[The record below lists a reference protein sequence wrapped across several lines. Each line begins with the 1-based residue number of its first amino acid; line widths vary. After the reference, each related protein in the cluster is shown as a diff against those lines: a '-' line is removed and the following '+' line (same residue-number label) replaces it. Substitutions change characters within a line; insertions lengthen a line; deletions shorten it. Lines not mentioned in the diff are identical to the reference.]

1 MAEQKKAAEEAK
13 MKELA
18 KQIQQEREK
27 AEMGECQVSRMI
39 YIIFMQEFIFI
50 FFFVL

>member
-27 AEMGECQVSRMI
+27 AEMGA
-39 YIIFMQEFIFI
+39 FMVCIRLCVNQSF
-50 FFFVL
+50 LNL